1 MAQWTFTCIDDDNC
15 KTTMEFEGIFLPHVV
30 EKMEE
35 FLKGT
40 GFFFDQLEFTQLD
53 DNDRLSIED
62 INVQLAQAADDDT
75 PGDPSY

>member
-1 MAQWTFTCIDDDNC
+1 MAQWTFTCVDEDNC

-40 GFFFDQLEFTQLD
+40 GFFFDQLEFTKLD
-53 DNDRLSIED
+53 DDTED
-62 INVQLAQAADDDT
+62 DDLTQEKTTEVADDDI

>member
-1 MAQWTFTCIDDDNC
+1 MAQWTFTCVDEDNC
-15 KTTMEFEGIFLPHVV
+15 KTSMEFEGVFLPHVV

-53 DNDRLSIED
+53 NDTEDDNLTQKNITEVS
-62 INVQLAQAADDDT
+62 DDDI

>member
-1 MAQWTFTCIDDDNC
+1 MAQWTFTCLDEDNC
-15 KTTMEFEGIFLPHVV
+15 KTSMEFEGVFLPHVV

-53 DNDRLSIED
+53 NDTEDDNLTQKNITEAS
-62 INVQLAQAADDDT
+62 DDDI